1 MISIALI
8 GGTGTGKSTV
18 AEYLQAH
25 YQAVWLDC
33 DRIGHELLDTPV
45 ILEKLIAR
53 FGLDILQ
60 DGRVNRS
67 ALGRIVFADSAA
79 LTDLNEIVHPPIM
92 EVLRE
97 KQAAAQQQGC
107 PLCVLDGA
115 LLMDVNVRQM
125 VDQVWAVS
133 AGREIRIQRLA
144 KGRKIS
150 RQAAERVMQHQIS
163 SAEYAAYAD
172 VVLRTDDGIEAIAG
186 EIAAHLAELKRRKY
200 GVSV

>member
-1 MISIALI
+1 M
-8 GGTGTGKSTV
+8 
-18 AEYLQAH
+18 
-25 YQAVWLDC
+25 
-33 DRIGHELLDTPV
+33 
-45 ILEKLIAR
+45 
-53 FGLDILQ
+53 
-60 DGRVNRS
+60 
-67 ALGRIVFADSAA
+67 
-79 LTDLNEIVHPPIM
+79 
-92 EVLRE
+92 
-97 KQAAAQQQGC
+97 
-107 PLCVLDGA
+107 
-115 LLMDVNVRQM
+115 LMDVNVRQM

-163 SAEYAAYAD
+163 PAEYAAYAD